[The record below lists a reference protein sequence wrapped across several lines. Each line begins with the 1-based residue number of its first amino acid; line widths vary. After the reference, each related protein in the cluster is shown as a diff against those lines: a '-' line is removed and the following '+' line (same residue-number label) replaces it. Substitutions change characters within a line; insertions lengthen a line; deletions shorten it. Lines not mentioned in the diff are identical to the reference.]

1 MESTSL
7 NTNAIAFIA
16 LCNEYC
22 QSVEEARQSEKDEFV
37 DRMLHLLPRLY
48 ISATDLSV
56 GDGDDDD
63 AYIESALDEDYYDSV
78 RRNIENLLAPDDVY
92 LEVFEEDMK
101 YSDTPIGASVSEGL
115 TDIFQS
121 LYNFVEMVKDAPVHV
136 IETAIVAARDDFRSY
151 WGQILCN
158 VLRPLN
164 HLRYNSTC
172 FDN

>member
-22 QSVEEARQSEKDEFV
+22 HAVENARESEKEAFIDSV
-37 DRMLHLLPRLY
+37 LHLLPRLY
-48 ISATDLSV
+48 ISATDLHV
-56 GDGDDDD
+56 DVADEDD
-63 AYIESALDEDYYDSV
+63 AYIESSLDEDYYDSV
-78 RRNIENLLAPDDVY
+78 RRNIENLMGPDDVY

-101 YSDTPIGASVSEGL
+101 YSDTPIGASISESL
-115 TDIFQS
+115 TDIFQP
-121 LYNFVEMVKDAPVHV
+121 LYNFVEMVKDAPAHV
-136 IETAIVAARDDFRSY
+136 VETALIAARDDFRSY

-164 HLRYNSTC
+164 HLRYNST
-172 FDN
+172 DE